1 MENLNDMVL
10 VMTLIPLILEI
21 RCIYIVCINLC
32 LFSHAINFEFE
43 EKVYAFSRLQEE
55 NCEGS

>member
-1 MENLNDMVL
+1 MENLNDLVL

-43 EKVYAFSRLQEE
+43 EKVRIFETTRGEL
-55 NCEGS
+55 